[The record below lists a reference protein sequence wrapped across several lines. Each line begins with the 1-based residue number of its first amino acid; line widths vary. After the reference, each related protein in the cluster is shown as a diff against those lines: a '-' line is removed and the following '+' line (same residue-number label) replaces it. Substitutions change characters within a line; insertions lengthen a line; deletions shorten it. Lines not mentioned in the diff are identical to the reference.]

1 MPFSSIAG
9 CSTPRNERKHV
20 VEDSA
25 IEGNVGSAMT
35 TTSGNQLLFALRRVL
50 RPIIRILIRAGI
62 RFDEFAELAR
72 GVYVESALRDGIDH
86 PSGLTRTRISVV
98 TGIPRHQVDYFIE
111 NGAALPSASPTL
123 AGVLVE
129 VLQKWHTDPSYVGPY
144 GIPLELEFETP
155 GSGRCFRG
163 LVSMVSPNV
172 SAGIVL
178 EELLRVGSVTYSG
191 EKHFR
196 AVSRYFMMPEPM
208 SPQQMEYFG
217 NTMTRLAKT
226 LEFNM
231 NPKNDDKRLE
241 RFVVADR
248 GLPLDVFPKFEE
260 YARERTS
267 EFLLDLD
274 NWLTPYSASSGPE
287 VGPRIATGLN
297 VFLYVDAPVEEEPLD
312 SVMREAERLG
322 KAKDFQ

>member
-1 MPFSSIAG
+1 M
-9 CSTPRNERKHV
+9 PRNGPEHVIESRSIERKMGLPV
-20 VEDSA
+20 
-25 IEGNVGSAMT
+25 T
-35 TTSGNQLLFALRRVL
+35 TGSGNQLLFALRRVL
-50 RPIIRILIRAGI
+50 RPIVRILIRAGI

-72 GVYVESALRDGIDH
+72 GVYVESAIRDGIDH
-86 PSGLTRTRISVV
+86 ASSLTRTRISVV

-111 NGAALPSASPTL
+111 NDAALPSASPTL

-129 VLQKWHTDPSYVGPY
+129 VLQKWHTDPLYVGPY
-144 GIPLELEFETP
+144 GIPLELEFDIP
-155 GSGRCFRG
+155 GGGRSFRS
-163 LVSMVSPNV
+163 LVAMVNSNV

-178 EELLRVGSVTYSG
+178 EELLRIGSVTYSG
-191 EKHFR
+191 EKYFR

-231 NPKNDDKRLE
+231 NPRNVDKRLE

-248 GLPLDVFPKFEE
+248 GLPLEVLPKFES

-274 NWLTPYSASSGPE
+274 NWLTPYSRSSDPE
-287 VGPRIATGLN
+287 VGPRISTGLN
-297 VFLYVDAPVEEEPLD
+297 VFLYVDPPPEEGTLESLA
-312 SVMREAERLG
+312 REAARGG

>member
-1 MPFSSIAG
+1 MSPTAG
-9 CSTPRNERKHV
+9 K
-20 VEDSA
+20 
-25 IEGNVGSAMT
+25 
-35 TTSGNQLLFALRRVL
+35 QLLYALRRVL

-72 GVYVESALRDGIDH
+72 GVYVESAIRDGLDH
-86 PSGLTRTRISVV
+86 AHKLTRARISVV
-98 TGIPRHQVDYFIE
+98 TGVTRQQVNYYID
-111 NGAALPSASPTL
+111 NDGALPSASPTL

-129 VLQKWHTDPSYVGPY
+129 VLQKWHTDAQYVGPY
-144 GIPLELEFETP
+144 GIPLELEFELA
-155 GSGRCFRG
+155 SRRSFRN
-163 LVSMVSPNV
+163 LVAMVDPTISP
-172 SAGIVL
+172 GIVL

-208 SPQQMEYFG
+208 SPQQVEYFG
-217 NTMTRLAKT
+217 NTLTRLAQT

-231 NPKNDDKRLE
+231 NPHNPEKRLE

-248 GLPLDVFPKFEE
+248 GLPLDVLPKFES

-274 NWLTPYSASSGPE
+274 DWLTPYSKAEDTDLSS
-287 VGPRIATGLN
+287 RIATGLN
-297 VFLYVDAPVEEEPLD
+297 VFLYVDSAPEGRSLASLVEPQAEEPG
-312 SVMREAERLG
+312 SP
-322 KAKDFQ
+322 KK